1 MNSKK
6 MSSLQFSVLTILPIL
21 SLFGGIGLYDILKI
35 AKMDAYISTI
45 ITTILGFIF
54 IAMFIYIFNYKEKLS
69 LPEKNIYLFG
79 KVIGTIINYVL
90 CGLMFFIALV
100 LIYSISNFIVTQFL
114 TRTPIIIILFF
125 MGIVIIYAVSK
136 GIEVIARAEIIFFII
151 VILLTCVS
159 TFGVI
164 PYFDVSNIKPIM
176 AEGINRPLSAGIY
189 FLFTN
194 VIPIIVML
202 IYPKNNIPDKN
213 KTSKYLI
220 VAYLVAMLFVFLAT
234 FLTIGALGIELI
246 ELFPHPEYMV
256 LKKISFLG
264 FIDRIENVIYVKWLL
279 NDFVC
284 FSLIVY
290 YISNSIKKRNKQ
302 KALPIIITITIMVL
316 SQLLFKD
323 NTQFKWFVFNI
334 YPYLNLALFLIL
346 IIIILNI
353 FIRKTII
360 KET

>member
-1 MNSKK
+1 M
-6 MSSLQFSVLTILPIL
+6 
-21 SLFGGIGLYDILKI
+21 
-35 AKMDAYISTI
+35 
-45 ITTILGFIF
+45 
-54 IAMFIYIFNYKEKLS
+54 
-69 LPEKNIYLFG
+69 
-79 KVIGTIINYVL
+79 
-90 CGLMFFIALV
+90 
-100 LIYSISNFIVTQFL
+100 
-114 TRTPIIIILFF
+114 
-125 MGIVIIYAVSK
+125 
-136 GIEVIARAEIIFFII
+136 
-151 VILLTCVS
+151 
-159 TFGVI
+159 
-164 PYFDVSNIKPIM
+164 
-176 AEGINRPLSAGIY
+176 
-189 FLFTN
+189 
-194 VIPIIVML
+194 
-202 IYPKNNIPDKN
+202 
-213 KTSKYLI
+213 
-220 VAYLVAMLFVFLAT
+220 
-234 FLTIGALGIELI
+234 
-246 ELFPHPEYMV
+246 
-256 LKKISFLG
+256 KISFLG